1 MKQTIKNGLGSIF
14 LLLCLLAS
22 LSVVCLGEEITD
34 WKYMITAGGNFFSNS
49 QTEYRQ
55 IYGQLVFMPEIKITG
70 LVYRNFTAWGS
81 FGLISKNGFIEEVD
95 EKAHIRQILLSFGVG
110 YAQKLSAVLRLRG
123 EFGLISIAFKEEAM
137 EETVKGSG
145 VGWKIG
151 ADLDYFIGKKM
162 FVTLTTA
169 YSMASDEA
177 QTGKIKLGGF
187 QAGAGLGFTF

>member
-34 WKYMITAGGNFFSNS
+34 WKYVITAGGNFFSNS

-110 YAQKLSAVLRLRG
+110 YAQKLSAVLNLRG
-123 EFGLISIAFKEEAM
+123 ELGLISIAFKEEAM

>member
-1 MKQTIKNGLGSIF
+1 M
-14 LLLCLLAS
+14 
-22 LSVVCLGEEITD
+22 V
-34 WKYMITAGGNFFSNS
+34 TAGGNFFSSS

-95 EKAHIRQILLSFGVG
+95 EKAHIRQTLLSFGVG
-110 YAQKLSAVLRLRG
+110 YAQKLSAVLRLRA
-123 EFGLISIAFKEEAM
+123 ELGLTFISFKEEAL
-137 EETVKGSG
+137 EVIAKGSG

-151 ADLDYFIGKKM
+151 VNLDYFIGKKM
-162 FVTLTTA
+162 FVMLTTA
-169 YSMASDEA
+169 YSQASDEA

>member
-110 YAQKLSAVLRLRG
+110 YAQKLSAVLSLRG
-123 EFGLISIAFKEEAM
+123 ELGLISIAFKEEAM

>member
-1 MKQTIKNGLGSIF
+1 
-14 LLLCLLAS
+14 
-22 LSVVCLGEEITD
+22 
-34 WKYMITAGGNFFSNS
+34 MITAGGNFFSNS

-110 YAQKLSAVLRLRG
+110 YAQKLSAVLNLRG
-123 EFGLISIAFKEEAM
+123 ELGLISIAFKEEAM

>member
-123 EFGLISIAFKEEAM
+123 ELGLISIAFKEEAM

>member
-34 WKYMITAGGNFFSNS
+34 WKYVITAGGNFFSNS

-110 YAQKLSAVLRLRG
+110 YAQKLSAVLSLRG
-123 EFGLISIAFKEEAM
+123 ELGLISIAFKEEAM